1 MQTKIQSTWQ
11 LINMELKQNLLE
23 IGKKQLPEL
32 LKMSDKSIK
41 STLHHGRK
49 AETDEVENEIVDWIL
64 VNRSLGISA
73 SSWEVIIKACSLN
86 NTLKFKNIKNLQ
98 KWCYKFLT

>member
-1 MQTKIQSTWQ
+1 MQPKDIRIHKAVADQIKIVNMQTKIQSTWQ

-32 LKMSDKSIK
+32 LKLSDKSIK

-49 AETDEVENEIVDWIL
+49 AETDEVDNEIVDWIL
-64 VNRSLGISA
+64 INRS
-73 SSWEVIIKACSLN
+73 
-86 NTLKFKNIKNLQ
+86 
-98 KWCYKFLT
+98 